1 MQHLKNIFEP
11 NKMRVFP
18 IIIEPLE
25 EGGFLAN
32 CPLLQGC
39 RAEGNTYSETIEN
52 IQDVIKIHIEA
63 REANGEIIS
72 EISVP
77 KKTNLRMTLPI
88 PVNF

>member
-1 MQHLKNIFEP
+1 MQHLKNILKP

-39 RAEGNTYSETIEN
+39 RAEGNTYGEAIEN
-52 IQDVIKIHIEA
+52 IQDVIREKITLKYLSK
-63 REANGEIIS
+63 RGE
-72 EISVP
+72 
-77 KKTNLRMTLPI
+77 LPRFI
-88 PVNF
+88 FFLYAELYPPLQTI